1 MFARRNATGGGAEA
15 ARVVGVAYF
24 TSLAT
29 GYPKF
34 DEGAL
39 AHVSGGA
46 PTWKHLSFAYEA
58 ETRGASPTQKFE
70 GVVAVDTEGWVVWYY
85 NVAGINCWDFLPAS
99 VGGGVVLLAGED
111 ENTALGTSDRTWT
124 DAASGA
130 HYNANSQLKEIAA
143 DGTLRRQYI
152 QGCAG
157 SPLNYNVLSH
167 EMRVDASSADFDVF
181 TTATRIERYPDVNV
195 ETRDGAGDDDG
206 KFSTTHAD
214 TLAGATIVRWHR
226 DDDTIEPLYNM
237 FDFASPAIFGDAP
250 VTTTWT
256 QLADVACSGGVSMDT
271 LDYHHISSVSIGT
284 HGNLLVSSR
293 NLNTVWSLFANG
305 SGVEWMITS
314 SLWGVDDVDDVDDAD
329 ADAAAAGAAGAG
341 AAAAASRRRRRL
353 ADEGDAGK
361 VAAAKGSHATP
372 AKPGQ
377 TFTFERDA
385 DKFTASHAVIQLAD
399 ERLMLV
405 DDGSSRPGCIASTS
419 RTGCFS
425 RAVIYSLDF
434 KSMTARLDWQ
444 FEFDGAVADA
454 GALNAK
460 GSNSSARTQRAQW
473 EHAMTHDLFNWDG
486 GSAYRLAS
494 GLVLVALT
502 SPWDKHAEGFRDWNA
517 NYSMMAWEVAPSGG
531 VLSRVT
537 VPHSLGQ
544 LTTQGG
550 YRMIPWASVGGE
562 TTEAPG
568 WCEDCETAER

>member
-1 MFARRNATGGGAEA
+1 M
-15 ARVVGVAYF
+15 
-24 TSLAT
+24 
-29 GYPKF
+29 
-34 DEGAL
+34 
-39 AHVSGGA
+39 
-46 PTWKHLSFAYEA
+46 
-58 ETRGASPTQKFE
+58 
-70 GVVAVDTEGWVVWYY
+70 
-85 NVAGINCWDFLPAS
+85 
-99 VGGGVVLLAGED
+99 
-111 ENTALGTSDRTWT
+111 
-124 DAASGA
+124 
-130 HYNANSQLKEIAA
+130 
-143 DGTLRRQYI
+143 
-152 QGCAG
+152 
-157 SPLNYNVLSH
+157 
-167 EMRVDASSADFDVF
+167 
-181 TTATRIERYPDVNV
+181 
-195 ETRDGAGDDDG
+195 
-206 KFSTTHAD
+206 
-214 TLAGATIVRWHR
+214 
-226 DDDTIEPLYNM
+226 
-237 FDFASPAIFGDAP
+237 
-250 VTTTWT
+250 
-256 QLADVACSGGVSMDT
+256 
-271 LDYHHISSVSIGT
+271 
-284 HGNLLVSSR
+284 
-293 NLNTVWSLFANG
+293 
-305 SGVEWMITS
+305 
-314 SLWGVDDVDDVDDAD
+314 
-329 ADAAAAGAAGAG
+329 
-341 AAAAASRRRRRL
+341 
-353 ADEGDAGK
+353 GDAGK

-460 GSNSSARTQRAQW
+460 GSNSSARAQRAQW

-562 TTEAPG
+562 TSEAPG